1 MEYKCNKC
9 NKYYKTYQTL
19 WKHNKEF
26 HNDKT
31 IHTIQNVNNVNSI
44 VNNNVNN
51 VNNVNSNLQL
61 NKSLTCE
68 ICNKIFNYR
77 SAKSMHKKIC
87 NTKIL
92 KLDKIIEETKEKTT
106 KQKELEIILKKEEA
120 RILKQNN
127 IKLKEERLQK
137 QVSINKQKINL
148 IVDKTNTIVDKT
160 NTILKETIIELK
172 KQPSINNQLI
182 NLIVDKTN
190 TIEELKTKIDK
201 NKTDNNSLIE
211 IIPKQ
216 QTLKLNDVV
225 VISRS
230 DDNYINATQLCQA
243 GDKLF
248 ADWFHLNT
256 TKQLLNDAESDI
268 GIPISQLIDTKNEN
282 SNEFQQ
288 ETWIHPDLAIQL
300 AQWISPQF
308 ALQVSKWVRTLFT
321 TGNVSIDIQLLED
334 KNKEIMMKDNKI
346 KLLEDLY
353 IKKQQRKDYPEK
365 NVIYILT
372 TEDNKKKRI
381 YIIGKAKKLKTRL
394 STYNKTSEH
403 EVIYYKSCKSE
414 EDMKIIENM
423 VINKLKDFKE
433 KANRDRFIL
442 PIGKNISFFTNIIDK
457 SIEFYL

>member
-26 HNDKT
+26 HDDKNIKNNIT
-31 IHTIQNVNNVNSI
+31 VQNVQNIQSNVQ
-44 VNNNVNN
+44 NV
-51 VNNVNSNLQL
+51 QL

-68 ICNKIFNYR
+68 ICNKVFNSR
-77 SAKSMHKKIC
+77 STKSMHKKNC
-87 NTKIL
+87 NNKISE
-92 KLDKIIEETKEKTT
+92 LDKLKEEN
-106 KQKELEIILKKEEA
+106 KQKDLEIILKKEEV

-137 QVSINKQKINL
+137 QVSINKQEINL
-148 IVDKTNTIVDKT
+148 IVDKT

-190 TIEELKTKIDK
+190 TIEELKTKIDE
-201 NKTDNNSLIE
+201 NKINNNSLIE
-211 IIPKQ
+211 ILPKQ
-216 QTLKLNDVV
+216 QTLNLNDVV

-230 DDNYINATQLCQA
+230 EDNYINATQLCQA
-243 GDKLF
+243 GGKQFAHWYSLDSTKKLI
-248 ADWFHLNT
+248 NE
-256 TKQLLNDAESDI
+256 AESDI
-268 GIPISQLIDTKNEN
+268 GIPISQLIDIKKGN

-288 ETWIHPDLAIQL
+288 GSWIHPDLAIQL

-308 ALQVSKWVRTLFT
+308 ALQVSKWIRTLFT

-334 KNKEIMMKDNKI
+334 KNKEIKMKDNKI
-346 KLLEDLY
+346 KLLENLC
-353 IKKQQRKDYPEK
+353 IKKQQRKEYPEK

-381 YIIGKAKKLKTRL
+381 YIIGKAKELKNRL
-394 STYNKTSEH
+394 SSYNKTSEH
-403 EVIYYKSCKSE
+403 EVVYYKSCKSE
-414 EDMKIIENM
+414 EDMNVIELM
-423 VINKLKDFKE
+423 VINKLKEYKE

-442 PIGKNISFFTNIIDK
+442 PIEKNINLFTDIIDK
-457 SIEFYL
+457 SIEFY